1 MSNVVRLERTTEIDY
16 ETGEIKRET
25 STSSQN
31 YGKEP
36 PYIKLYI
43 DDLTSILKV
52 PNAQRNVLDLMLRKL
67 DYEGYIALS
76 TRYKKEMAKT
86 LSISDQSLRNNISKL
101 VKTGIIKSS
110 SYGEYLVN
118 PHLFARG
125 EWKNI
130 VEQRKQFTMTITYN
144 EKGKRVIKTKKEEEQ
159 LEIEI

>member
-16 ETGEIKRET
+16 ETGEIKSET

-43 DDLTSILKV
+43 DDLTTVLKI

-76 TRYKKEMAKT
+76 TRYKKEMAKK
-86 LSISDQSLRNNISKL
+86 LEISDQSLRNNISKL
-101 VKTGIIKSS
+101 VKTGVIRSS
-110 SYGEYLVN
+110 SYGEYMVN

-130 VEQRKQFTMTITYN
+130 VEQRRQFTMTITYSK
-144 EKGKRVIKTKKEEEQ
+144 EGKRVINTNIDEEQ
-159 LEIEI
+159 LEIKI